1 MAAIV
6 YTFSA
11 SGKGSVIR
19 AFEDIETAAAH
30 TARTVQKLDKK
41 MSRVA
46 KSTSK
51 ERKLAA
57 KEASTAA
64 ITGLTKELKGLKLLA
79 KELKKLSKDEK
90 KRGADAVA
98 ASKAAEAAKKKEIAA
113 NKALAASNRRTR
125 ALTGSARGL
134 RGGTGMLGLGTT
146 VGLFGAMAVGAAGR
160 QAVQLEEAVAS
171 LAIKGR
177 RPGQS
182 ANIGGLM
189 NRIQATAMANPGVKS
204 LDLTKGMMAF
214 VSKTGDLPGAKKYMN
229 TFATVGSATGTDMED
244 LGRVMAEMQIKM
256 GIKDPKEMMTGLSM
270 MAVAGK
276 RNRIELSDLAKYLP
290 KMASAMTRFSGRT
303 GFDAVKSLSS
313 MIQIGAQGSGNAAGA
328 ATSME
333 RAYANVAQAQHTGK
347 LGKLGVSAFR
357 KGSRSKFRD
366 MEDILS
372 DILYATDNRLTSDAT
387 DAQGNKIKRKDRN
400 VALMDIFKQRGI
412 RYTSGFSRKW
422 DQLAAGEDQGGVKRT
437 AVETKKA
444 FDEFIQSLKVGSE
457 AVSEIQQDH
466 AIRQEATGAQL
477 TAAWEKVTAEVSKE
491 LLPTL
496 KGLAG
501 NKDVIAGFVTGIK
514 AMTTVIATLAL
525 GTTALVEQFAW
536 LASKM
541 DPEGDRNIA
550 DDELAASTSGKL
562 AINRNRQAAAKKK
575 WESFSGPRT
584 AEESA
589 RHAAEMAAL
598 KKEESALGLTM
609 EEALYG
615 RKGHLPG
622 VTDVVKGPD
631 GKFRGL
637 EFAQKTISKS
647 DLKKRLISMGASPSL
662 VDGIITDLGAGS
674 RSEAISESE
683 ISRRSKLFGTDQG
696 GLERQFTG
704 APFSGGFTG
713 DRGTPKQFQNI
724 LKMYMSGLNDARTGN
739 YPATGKE
746 RYEMGELGEG
756 GGNVPSYT
764 DTEGKETTVKQM
776 SLTVKSGMTV
786 QAGAITIVGNVSIPS
801 TAHPYD
807 SAGPNPG
814 YGEREYGLLPPPR

>member
-11 SGKGSVIR
+11 TGKESVIR
-19 AFEDIETAAAH
+19 AFKDIETAAAH

-51 ERKLAA
+51 QRKLAA
-57 KEASTAA
+57 KEASASA
-64 ITGLTKELKGLKLLA
+64 ISGLTKELKGLKKLA
-79 KELKKLSKDEK
+79 RELKNLSKAEK

-98 ASKAAEAAKKKEIAA
+98 ASKAAAAQKAKEAAA
-113 NKALAASNRRTR
+113 NKALAASNRRAAAQMGR
-125 ALTGSARGL
+125 L
-134 RGGTGMLGLGTT
+134 RSFSGGTGMIG
-146 VGLFGAMAVGAAGR
+146 VGATGALFGAMAVGAAGR
-160 QAVQLEEAVAS
+160 QAVELEEAVAS

-177 RPGQS
+177 KPGQR
-182 ANIGGLM
+182 ANVGSLM
-189 NRIQATAMANPGVKS
+189 RRIQATSMANPGVKS

-313 MIQIGAQGSGNAAGA
+313 MIQIGAQGSGTAAGA

-347 LGKLGVSAFR
+347 LSKLGVNAFR

-372 DILYATDNRLTSDAT
+372 DILYATDNRLTGDAT
-387 DAQGNKIKRKDRN
+387 DAQGNKIKKKDRK

-437 AVETKKA
+437 AIETKKA

-457 AVSEIQQDH
+457 AVTEIMEDH
-466 AIRQEATGAQL
+466 AIKQETTSAQL

-501 NKDVIAGFVTGIK
+501 NKDAVDGLVVAIKGMTIAMASLASLVGFVADQFGFLNK
-514 AMTTVIATLAL
+514 AMDAKR
-525 GTTALVEQFAW
+525 GKE
-536 LASKM
+536 
-541 DPEGDRNIA
+541 A
-550 DDELAASTSGKL
+550 DDAFAAGNIKEKL
-562 AINRNRQAAAKKK
+562 QLTKDRRAAYKKK
-575 WESFSGPRT
+575 WDASVIPKSQADISEYKGTMAGFDKEVASLEQKQMDAEYGMSLGAIAGLTTVQKDKEGNARLFFNKRGRSKESLVRQMVKMGVPE
-584 AEESA
+584 AKA
-589 RHAAEMAAL
+589 RELEEMASEKSL
-598 KKEESALGLTM
+598 
-609 EEALYG
+609 LYG
-615 RKGHLPG
+615 TGGRHKGFG
-622 VTDVVKGPD
+622 DDIARRTNVTSQLAEGAARTNPDFKGDVGRQQQFRMLIANYLEGRD
-631 GKFRGL
+631 IARAGGKIAG
-637 EFAQKTISKS
+637 EGHKVGGGETQIDKEGNEIAVSAPVATIKTTN
-647 DLKKRLISMGASPSL
+647 A
-662 VDGIITDLGAGS
+662 V
-674 RSEAISESE
+674 
-683 ISRRSKLFGTDQG
+683 
-696 GLERQFTG
+696 FTG
-704 APFSGGFTG
+704 V
-713 DRGTPKQFQNI
+713 
-724 LKMYMSGLNDARTGN
+724 L
-739 YPATGKE
+739 
-746 RYEMGELGEG
+746 
-756 GGNVPSYT
+756 
-764 DTEGKETTVKQM
+764 
-776 SLTVKSGMTV
+776 
-786 QAGAITIVGNVSIPS
+786 NVSGVPFP
-801 TAHPYD
+801 TAHPQG
-807 SAGPNPG
+807 SPG
-814 YGEREYGLLPPPR
+814 TPGLSGIGANWGDNYKP